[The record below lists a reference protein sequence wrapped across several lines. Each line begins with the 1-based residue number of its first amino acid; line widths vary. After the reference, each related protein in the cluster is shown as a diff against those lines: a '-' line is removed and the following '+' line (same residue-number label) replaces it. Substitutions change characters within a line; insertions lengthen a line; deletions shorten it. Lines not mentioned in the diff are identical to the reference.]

1 MKALPFLLL
10 GLLMI
15 GCSEDT
21 GSGLV
26 SFAAYAAGPE
36 KATGA
41 PYEFESS
48 LGYRVTLDR
57 ARLTV
62 GALYLNRA
70 RPVLGGQDTPCVLT
84 GLYSAQVRSGVV
96 FDALSPSPV
105 AFDESGEGTK
115 DRSLTGEVW
124 LTGGDIDAAEDNTKI
139 LDFSGTAIKS
149 DRVFGFHGIV
159 TIGQNRALGSADPAT
174 PGANPICKQRI
185 VTPIKVDVTPSSEGT
200 LGLRVKPEVWFDQ
213 VDFALLPGAVGEG
226 EDLEIPD
233 GRDNAASLNLF
244 QGLRSVNAYEL
255 DWEK

>member
-1 MKALPFLLL
+1 MKAQQLWLL
-10 GLLMI
+10 GLLLI

-26 SFAAYAAGPE
+26 SFAARASGPK

-48 LGYRVTLDR
+48 LGYRVTLER

-70 RPVLGGQDTPCVLT
+70 RPVLGSQDTPCVLT
-84 GLYSAQVRSGVV
+84 GLYSAQVRAGVV
-96 FDALSPSPV
+96 FDALSSEKV
-105 AFDESGEGTK
+105 AFDEPGEGTA
-115 DRSLTGEVW
+115 DRALTGEVW
-124 LTGGDIDAAEDNTKI
+124 LTGGDINAAQDNTKI
-139 LDFSGTAIKS
+139 LDFSGTATKS

-159 TIGQNRALGSADPAT
+159 TIGPNRALGSADPAT

-185 VTPIKVDVTPSSEGT
+185 VTPIAVDITPSPGGT

-213 VDFALLPGAVGEG
+213 VDFARLPGAVGEG

-233 GRDNAASLNLF
+233 SRDNAASLNLF
-244 QGLRSVNAYEL
+244 QGLRSIDAYEF
-255 DWEK
+255 DWET